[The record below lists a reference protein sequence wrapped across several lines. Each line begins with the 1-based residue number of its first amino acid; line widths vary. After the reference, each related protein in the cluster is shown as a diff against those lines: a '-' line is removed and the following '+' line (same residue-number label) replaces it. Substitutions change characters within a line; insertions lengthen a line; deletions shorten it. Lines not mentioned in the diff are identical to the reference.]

1 MRKQVISRT
10 VQTMKVTALLA
21 DPVNEQMV
29 EGIFFIEKTEEKEI
43 LKSVAK
49 QCGDLEDMI
58 EIFVEKRTE
67 KELLEYAVNV
77 LFSEADAY

>member
-1 MRKQVISRT
+1 MFAKEGNGY
-10 VQTMKVTALLA
+10 TMYIN
-21 DPVNEQMV
+21 DIHC
-29 EGIFFIEKTEEKEI
+29 GW
-43 LKSVAK
+43 
-49 QCGDLEDMI
+49 GDLEDMI